1 MGFNAEISPRAL
13 RDLDEVAAELKE
25 RSQSYTV
32 APKWF
37 LAVVDAIDSLAE
49 DARAVP
55 VVTEGQDEIECVR
68 VLLHGKRNRRYRFIT
83 VCENS
88 VLPVERSASSTCGTG
103 HGKVSAKMN
112 YKYSSTRANEM

>member
-1 MGFNAEISPRAL
+1 M
-13 RDLDEVAAELKE
+13 
-25 RSQSYTV
+25 

-49 DARAVP
+49 MPERCP

-68 VLLHGKRNRRYRFIT
+68 LLLHGKRNRRYRIYYCVRKLSSSSGT
-83 VCENS
+83 VS
-88 VLPVERSASSTCGTG
+88 VFHLRHG